1 MKHLP
6 LAFLAAAFALTTF
19 AAPANTIPASH
30 PNIHYEGRFDVSA
43 SDRNS
48 IGVIWQASRI
58 TFTFEGDSIELL
70 FSAPKGQNYFDA
82 LLGDTTHLVEINE
95 SQPPKNTR
103 FENLG
108 PGPHR
113 LILFKRS
120 EADAGHVH
128 FEGLRLSPDGKLLQ
142 VDRPTYAHQFLFL
155 GDSITVGACN
165 EDGDTDQWEDR
176 RTHNAAKSY
185 AAFTAAAFNADHRNI
200 SVSGMG
206 ISAGWVSKRA
216 GEIWNGVYP
225 EIESPRADLS
235 AWTPDV
241 VFLNYGENDD
251 SYTTAKDLPFPADFT
266 ERYIQLVRD
275 IRRTFPAAQIVILR
289 GGMTGG
295 ACSERLRQPW
305 EAAVAQLEAEDSR
318 LTHFVFQHFSR
329 RHPRVADARAMADEL
344 IAWLRSS
351 CYLLPPH

>member
-6 LAFLAAAFALTTF
+6 LALLAAAFALTTF
-19 AAPANTIPASH
+19 AAANTAPASH
-30 PNIHYEGRFDVSA
+30 PNIHYEGRFDVST

-58 TFTFEGDSIELL
+58 SFTFEGDSIELL
-70 FSAPKGQNYFDA
+70 FSAPKGQNFFDA
-82 LLGDTTHLVEINE
+82 HLNDTTHLVEIRAN
-95 SQPPKNTR
+95 QPPRNTR

-113 LILFKRS
+113 LTLFKRS
-120 EADAGHVH
+120 EADSGHVR
-128 FEGLRLSPDGKLLQ
+128 FDGVQLAPEGKLLR
-142 VDRPTYAHQFLFL
+142 VDPPSYAHKFLFL
-155 GDSITVGACN
+155 GDSITAGACN
-165 EDGDTDQWEDR
+165 EDPGPDQWENR

-185 AAFTAAAFNADHRNI
+185 AAFTAAALNADHRNI

-206 ISAGWVSKRA
+206 ISIGWVPKRA
-216 GEIWNGVYP
+216 AEIWDRVYP
-225 EIESPRADLS
+225 EIESPRADLTD
-235 AWTPDV
+235 WTPDV

-251 SYTTAKDLPFPADFT
+251 SYTTANKLPFPADFT
-266 ERYIQLVRD
+266 ERYIQLVRE
-275 IRRTFPAAQIVILR
+275 IRRAYPAAHIVIFR

-295 ACSERLRQPW
+295 ARSERLRSPW
-305 EAAVAQLEAEDSR
+305 EAAVAQLETEDPR

-329 RHPRVADARAMADEL
+329 RHPRVTDARAMADEL

-351 CYLLPPH
+351 RDLLPPH